1 MQKDKESA
9 KDKLNEKQEQFCLIY
24 VSKEFFANGTE
35 AYAEA
40 YAIDLSLPGKYNQCS
55 VCASKLLTNAN
66 ILARIDELLDLSGL
80 NDSFVD
86 KEMLFVITQK
96 ADLGAK
102 MRGIDSYNKLKG
114 RLTTKLELTG
124 NFDISLKLE

>member
-1 MQKDKESA
+1 MEIKESA

-35 AYAEA
+35 AYAES
-40 YAIDLSLPGKYNQCS
+40 YGIDLSLPGKYNQCS

-66 ILARIDELLDLSGL
+66 ILERINELIDLAGL

-86 KEMLFVITQK
+86 KQLTFVITQN
-96 ADLGAK
+96 ADMGSKVAAI
-102 MRGIDSYNKLKG
+102 REYNKLKK
-114 RLTTKLELTG
+114 RITDKLEVTG
-124 NFDISLKLE
+124 SFDISLKLE